1 MGLDALAAPAT
12 GLLRR
17 RPLILQRAQ
26 QRGGL
31 SGVRGQHVQR
41 RAAQILGEELGQDA
55 QGTGVDDGG
64 DPGGALPVFAAGTQG
79 GGEDGSHLI
88 GPGGVGGVDARPQDE
103 RLNASGGGNDLG
115 AGGQDEVLHAPGG
128 GQAHHAGAGAHRAAG
143 GQDGGAGV
151 GLAAGP
157 QADHAAGVLVV
168 AGAGLANN
176 AGQVV
181 TQGAVDGAAGQGPAR
196 GRGQPEG
203 DDFDD
208 ATQVPGR
215 GQALAS
221 LEAGEGDG
229 MVGGQDR
236 ATHCAVVDAGSAGQV
251 DGDDSQRAAPRLPGG
266 DERGDEGGGVRSQR
280 PGGADAGEP
289 VQDESAVDE
298 ECLDSGHGL
307 GGVLAGSVV
316 AAVAGAVN
324 GDAVAAGLLQGDGM
338 GVLGGEHGADR
349 AAAVGEQT
357 SSQEGVGP
365 VVAAAD

>member
-1 MGLDALAAPAT
+1 M
-12 GLLRR
+12 
-17 RPLILQRAQ
+17 
-26 QRGGL
+26 
-31 SGVRGQHVQR
+31 VV
-41 RAAQILGEELGQDA
+41 
-55 QGTGVDDGG
+55 
-64 DPGGALPVFAAGTQG
+64 
-79 GGEDGSHLI
+79 
-88 GPGGVGGVDARPQDE
+88 GP
-103 RLNASGGGNDLG
+103 
-115 AGGQDEVLHAPGG
+115 
-128 GQAHHAGAGAHRAAG
+128 
-143 GQDGGAGV
+143 
-151 GLAAGP
+151 
-157 QADHAAGVLVV
+157 
-168 AGAGLANN
+168 GLANG

-181 TQGAVDGAAGQGPAR
+181 AQGAVDGAAGQGPAR
-196 GRGQPEG
+196 GRGQSEG

-229 MVGGQDR
+229 AVGGQDR

-251 DGDDSQRAAPRLPGG
+251 DGDDTQRATPRLPGG

-298 ECLDSGHGL
+298 EGLDSGHGL

-357 SSQEGVGP
+357 TGQEGVGP